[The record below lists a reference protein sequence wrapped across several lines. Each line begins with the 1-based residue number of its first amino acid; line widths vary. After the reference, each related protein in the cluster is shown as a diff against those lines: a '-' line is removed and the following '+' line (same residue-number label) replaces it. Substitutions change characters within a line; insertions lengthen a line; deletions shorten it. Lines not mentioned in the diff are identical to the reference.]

1 MRRDLGDEVE
11 FATLMWFDS
20 LDDIRVFVGKDY
32 EVAHVPAAAQRVLK
46 RFDSRSAHYEIIDQR
61 RQT

>member
-20 LDDIRVFVGKDY
+20 LDDVRAFVGKDY

-46 RFDSRSAHYEIIDQR
+46 RFDPRSAHYEIIDQR